1 MLIPHAPFYARR
13 FLLLVQFLVAYKT
26 TMPAKLIEFHDPR
39 KPLAPPQV
47 TPVDLG
53 SVRVSIGRQR
63 FTILLS
69 ATIVSG
75 EPPPYPAPEAEA
87 PPRKMPEPPEG
98 SESLRNPK
106 S

>member
-1 MLIPHAPFYARR
+1 MS
-13 FLLLVQFLVAYKT
+13 
-26 TMPAKLIEFHDPR
+26 AKLLEFHDPR
-39 KPLAPPQV
+39 KPLAPPKV

-63 FTILLS
+63 FTIHLS

-75 EPPPYPAPEAEA
+75 EPPTHPAPEAEA